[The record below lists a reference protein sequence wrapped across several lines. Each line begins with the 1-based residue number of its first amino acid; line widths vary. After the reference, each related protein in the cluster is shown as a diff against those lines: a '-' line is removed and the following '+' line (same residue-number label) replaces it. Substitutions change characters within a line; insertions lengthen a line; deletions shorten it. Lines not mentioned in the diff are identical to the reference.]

1 VRRRLAWTGGFLLVA
16 ALVAF
21 LVVMF
26 PSPGKRAGE
35 NLSPGGDIVK
45 QEKTKAF
52 APQAGEV
59 LDVARRFVATAVA
72 RKHVEDSWELVCPE
86 MKQGF
91 TRERWSRGNI
101 PVVPFPVFTGKWRL
115 SYSFA
120 KEIDMQ
126 VALFAKPKAKIKP
139 VVFDLTVQP
148 CGPKEGRRWLVSSF
162 IPTPSASGD
171 FGSSSSRTP
180 TNPFGIGTRDPKPLP
195 HHASSTWLLLP
206 AGIVGGTVLL
216 VLGILGIRSVRG
228 RRAYAAY
235 VRERQMSS
243 SRPS

>member
-1 VRRRLAWTGGFLLVA
+1 MRRRLAWTGGFVLVA
-16 ALVAF
+16 GVVAV
-21 LVVMF
+21 LIVAF

-35 NLSPGGDIVK
+35 KLSPGGDIVK
-45 QEKTKAF
+45 QEKPKSF
-52 APQAGEV
+52 APEAGEV
-59 LDVARRFVATAVA
+59 IGVARRFVMTAVA

-91 TRERWSRGNI
+91 TREKWAKGDI
-101 PVVPFPVFTGKWRL
+101 PVVPFPVFSGKWRL
-115 SYSFA
+115 SYAVAS
-120 KEIDMQ
+120 EIDVQ
-126 VALFAKPKAKIKP
+126 VALFARPKSRLKP

-148 CGPKEGRRWLVSSF
+148 CGQANGRRWLVSSF

-171 FGSSSSRTP
+171 FGSRASRY
-180 TNPFGIGTRDPKPLP
+180 NPFGIGTKNPKPLP
-195 HHASSTWLLLP
+195 NHTSSTWLLLP
-206 AGIVGGTVLL
+206 AGIVGGTLFV
-216 VLGILGIRSVRG
+216 VLGILGIRSIRG